1 MKERIESYVWHDAKK
16 HKPPTFGQYLVADYT
31 VEGGYMWVAEWD
43 SGPQLDPK
51 DGYWVD
57 FPSDYDEHEITHWA
71 TIHPPIINKQFQWT
85 NIQDPLPVIKATS
98 PSKSP
103 SAKKS
108 SSTSTP

>member
-1 MKERIESYVWHDAKK
+1 MKETIECYVWHDAKK

-43 SGPQLDPK
+43 WVIHPDPK
-51 DGYWVD
+51 HGYWD
-57 FPSDYDEHEITHWA
+57 CPSDYDEHIITHWA
-71 TIHPPIINKQFQWT
+71 TINPPTINKQFQWT

>member
-1 MKERIESYVWHDAKK
+1 MIWHDAKK
-16 HKPPTFGQYLVADYT
+16 HKPPTFGQYLVADDT

-43 SGPQLDPK
+43 WVIYPDPK
-51 DGYWVD
+51 HGYWD
-57 FPSDYDEHEITHWA
+57 CPAYYDEHYITHWA
-71 TIHPPIINKQFQWT
+71 EIEPPLKTKTGWT

>member
-1 MKERIESYVWHDAKK
+1 MKEKIECYVWHDAKK
-16 HKPPTFGQYLVADYT
+16 HKPETFGEYLVADDT
-31 VEGGYMWVAEWD
+31 VEEGCMWVAEWD
-43 SGPQLDPK
+43 WLGHPDPEH
-51 DGYWVD
+51 GFWYS
-57 FPSDYDEHEITHWA
+57 PSYYNEQEITHWA